1 MVRIHYRWRLQ
12 LHPSAE
18 LILPSSSSVDTG
30 VKTQGRSN
38 RNRTAA
44 LIGTIINSFILSLKA
59 LWVSD
64 GYLCFVSREEYETY
78 TKIVRIILLC
88 ETIVLLT
95 DHARG
100 FLKTLCKVVLEV
112 KMSVPSVIH

>member
-30 VKTQGRSN
+30 AKTQGRSN

-44 LIGTIINSFILSLKA
+44 LIGTKINSFLSLMA

-64 GYLCFVSREEYETY
+64 EYLCFVSREEYETY
-78 TKIVRIILLC
+78 TKIVRIILFC

-100 FLKTLCKVVLEV
+100 FKTALQSCFG
-112 KMSVPSVIH
+112 S

>member
-30 VKTQGRSN
+30 AKTQDRSN

-44 LIGTIINSFILSLKA
+44 LIGTKINSFLSLMA

-64 GYLCFVSREEYETY
+64 EYLCFVSREEYETY
-78 TKIVRIILLC
+78 TKIVRIILFC

-100 FLKTLCKVVLEV
+100 FKTALQSCFG
-112 KMSVPSVIH
+112 S